1 MAYGTRYIGQYS
13 NEIQVLF
20 TVDIKQKDYVGDP
33 DTFIVQD
40 LELSDSIDDGCIIAR
55 EARLDIRCEIGSA
68 IDWETFLT
76 GNYDE
81 WYVEVYDET
90 YCHFEGFLT
99 PEEGNAPFLD
109 KPYSITIR
117 ASNALKLLKDAPLT
131 KLDGSNFQ
139 GKFTLSDYLVA
150 ALAKTMISIPVRVYG
165 SIYTSIMN
173 NRDGDPAATHWNQ
186 AKLDART
193 FLDDATTFISCYE
206 ALVRLL
212 GRSHRLY
219 YFNRMWI
226 VFFTHE
232 HQYAPGGLWY
242 TDFDAAGAVIGGGE
256 DTTGYAT
263 VGKAEAIFPINADA
277 LISSSFP
284 IKFAK
289 TSFKYEVY
297 PEFPLNNKFERGTFI
312 AFGQQ
317 PDELDEDGDNNRTE
331 LTLNTFKTYT
341 VEDWTSGTYQGNPT
355 EYANLPTITV
365 GNPDPWYRRSI
376 YNGFGVEVQRDLVIE
391 RHTAAGGRFV
401 QSSGE
406 PVNQGDKIRFN
417 FDWRTDTDLDEADPV
432 PVQITPYVVDD
443 ITGDKWVLRS
453 KNGQYSEAKWEPS
466 GSQMIGIYITP
477 NSELRQYQNIS
488 IESPAFPVNGTL
500 YFMLWSSAQLGDNT
514 KTYFKGFSVEY
525 IPYIAGSYV
534 PITGDYWV
542 QSQTA
547 GQIDK
552 DEGEVGISDAP
563 IRVLQGCLFNSDGIT
578 ATELTWYRYG
588 VQESRHY
595 KEIVNWAR
603 YNLGRRRYW
612 QLDGSFKGI
621 YYEASNDLTALAPI
635 SYHKNYRLQDPAQPR
650 DMILVPPLTI
660 DLCKGHIK
668 AIFEEVINPA
678 LSTNYGADMYRVI
691 NGLINQVAVV
701 HGLVLERYP
710 PDRRM
715 MRLTSALG
723 TTITSSAN
731 DGGAGN
737 TPVLTVNTQS
747 DLVSF
752 HEAIL
757 TIGEDIEIGNTFTI
771 SVDGTP
777 ATYTVIDII
786 EQSDGTQPGDSSS
799 FNYIFSKT

>member
-1 MAYGTRYIGQYS
+1 MAYGTRYQGQYS

-33 DTFIVQD
+33 ETFIVQD
-40 LELSDSIDDGCIIAR
+40 LELSDSTDEGAIIAR
-55 EARLDIRCEIGSA
+55 EARLDIRCAIGSA

-81 WYVEVYDET
+81 WYIEVYDEN

-117 ASNALKLLKDAPLT
+117 ASNALKLLKDANLT
-131 KLDGSNFQ
+131 RLDGSNFK

-150 ALAKTMISIPVRVYG
+150 ALAKTLISLPVRVYG
-165 SIYTSIMN
+165 SLYTSVMD
-173 NRDGDPAATHWNQ
+173 NRDGNPAATHWNQ
-186 AKLDART
+186 TKLDART
-193 FLDDATTFISCYE
+193 FLKDATTFDSSYDT
-206 ALVRLL
+206 LVRLL
-212 GRSHRLY
+212 DRTHRLY
-219 YFNRMWI
+219 YFNRMWV

-277 LISSSFP
+277 LLNSSFP

-289 TSFKYEVY
+289 TNFNYKTW
-297 PEFPLNNKFERGTFI
+297 PEIPLNNKFERGTI
-312 AFGQQ
+312 IGSGT
-317 PDELDEDGDNNRTE
+317 DVDGNLYED
-331 LTLNTFKTYT
+331 KII
-341 VEDWTSGTYQGNPT
+341 EDWTPT
-355 EYANLPTITV
+355 MVDITV
-365 GNPDPWYRRSI
+365 TPPNFDFDPVEGDLFLRRTFDI
-376 YNGFGVEVQRDLVIE
+376 YGIE
-391 RHTAAGGRFV
+391 IKREIFFETPTTASPGGSYV
-401 QSSGE
+401 KWLMAE
-406 PVNQGDKIRFN
+406 PLPVNKGDQIK
-417 FDWRTDTDLDEADPV
+417 LDVGLRYDN
-432 PVQITPYVVDD
+432 D
-443 ITGDKWVLRS
+443 ITTGGDGFAIIGRVYLVPDEGTDYYALDNNQAGIETGKGRWKLESGGAPNFISVDLPQDSDSRNL
-453 KNGQYSEAKWEPS
+453 KNQ
-466 GSQMIGIYITP
+466 
-477 NSELRQYQNIS
+477 S
-488 IESPAFPVNGTL
+488 ILSDTIPANGTL
-500 YFMLWSSAQLGDNT
+500 YIALQHSNDGTNAGGNKWFSAID
-514 KTYFKGFSVEY
+514 FEY
-525 IPYIAGSYV
+525 IPYVAGGFI
-534 PITGDYWV
+534 PISGDYWIHS
-542 QSQTA
+542 QSEN
-547 GQIDK
+547 QIDK
-552 DEGEVGISDAP
+552 DEGDIGLSDCL
-563 IRVLQGCLFNSDGIT
+563 IRVMQGCLFNADGLT
-578 ATELTWYRYG
+578 ATRTNWYRYG

-710 PDRRM
+710 PDPRM